1 MINVVM
7 LVKNR
12 SSLTEQALTSLITHT
27 VGDFNLTIV
36 DDESIRSDKISNHL
50 RVLYPGLDCTVLRI
64 NNSRGIT
71 GQARN
76 LGIYFAEKYWGRGDW
91 LYLSDNDVYFT
102 EGWDEKLIGLL
113 CAAELASGTTGRPIL
128 GVLAGSTH
136 PFHGANHIWKLPECT
151 LHTHDAVSGYSQLMR
166 WKTWD
171 KYGPLDAH
179 APGIRQSEDF
189 AFCQKIIKDG
199 GVVGS
204 IDPPVV
210 YDCGLTDTFGN
221 PAIGVEQI
229 PRYEGII
236 QE

>member
-1 MINVVM
+1 MVINVVM

-12 SSLTEQALTSLITHT
+12 SSLTEQALTSLIAHT
-27 VGDFNLTIV
+27 AGDFNLTIV
-36 DDESIRSDKISNHL
+36 DDESTRSDKISMFL
-50 RVLYPGLDCTVLRI
+50 RVVFPSLDCTVLRI

-76 LGIYFAEKYWGRGDW
+76 LGVYWAEKYWGRGDW

-102 EGWDEKLIGLL
+102 EGWDKKMIKAFESEYIQPVLKL
-113 CAAELASGTTGRPIL
+113 L
-128 GVLAGSTH
+128 GGSTH
-136 PFHGANHIWKLPECT
+136 PFHGVNKAIT
-151 LHTHDAVSGYSQLMR
+151 LGSNNSSISTHDAVSGYSQLMR
-166 WKTWD
+166 WEIWD